1 MNTFDR
7 EFWNVVL
14 KASIMIEK
22 DLKKLLNEE
31 GPGEKKGISIT
42 IARVREIKK
51 SIETLQGNSVM
62 KKPKKIEAG

>member
-7 EFWNVVL
+7 EFWNGVL

-31 GPGEKKGISIT
+31 GPGEKK
-42 IARVREIKK
+42 V
-51 SIETLQGNSVM
+51 
-62 KKPKKIEAG
+62 